1 MNKKTLPLFLSKKWI
16 IIFILLSFSI
26 EGVLVA
32 GAVLGGRHPG
42 GKYFLSTGLTLK
54 TFLLFSAAIGVVFLC
69 AGLIQLLLANPDLLK
84 RVILQLPD
92 RVRPLGFVLISVLF
106 LVSLQDILYLLTPPS
121 KPNPIFTEYH
131 LLLVSLLPFLTWGV
145 LASLQLSLLV
155 GTVFPKPKGLSPQE
169 KHKFWIV
176 GTMFLILFL
185 LWLVLAYTDLG
196 FIPGTSIYE
205 LRKQV
210 GRFLPVTN
218 PILARQVVLSSL
230 LLLALRAISNWFSGK
245 WEKLSR
251 IVQSPILIGLLIWII
266 AFLAWSS
273 VSIEQNY
280 LVDFPDVPSGVIY
293 PNSDAFYFAKESQRF
308 SLGEGF
314 GVETTHVLYSLF
326 LSLIRWI
333 GGESYQSIA
342 RLQILVVGLVPVLL
356 FFLTEKLHSRFSG
369 LLVAALFIIRE
380 RNGLLLGNELAGPVS
395 NVLLSENLS
404 TLGMIAYLYVFSLWL
419 DDPEKRKFHPWIAGG
434 VMGVSLLIRADFAA
448 GLLASCLVGLIVL
461 WKKKAVWLRGVFAI
475 FATVGLIII
484 PWMFR
489 NWSLTGDIYLD
500 KRNVMQTK
508 LSQYLEEVLYPASE
522 ENGSPVVGS
531 GTGTGEEGWEQEY
544 QFGAEKD
551 SPRKEADQISGNSAT
566 PGSDQYSKG
575 YLYALL
581 NHFLNNIQQSFLYL
595 PNNFQP
601 LFGFG
606 PLLLESSPAKFIF
619 RDLYTQKYTENL
631 LNVAIDSSPYY
642 WFKWNGRGASSSVI
656 PVALVLFLISAGV
669 VFTIKNQTHRVL
681 TYCAVLLTHS
691 LIWSVARFSG
701 NRFIKSVDWI
711 VLIFF
716 CVGLVELVVLG
727 FDKFGLNPALIHR
740 ESEFRGIPDDQKLSV
755 SRQLGIGNALIIICL
770 VFIGWSPTILENR
783 IHENFP
789 ITSLNEILSKVDTA
803 GTVYWND
810 CQEEVAKAENGG
822 VFYGSAIYP
831 RFYSADEVHGN
842 DRRNIPQDP
851 SISRAGFYLI
861 GTENMGVLLENASQK
876 AILPH
881 QAEVIVLG
889 DLIDGSYING
899 FCLFQVDRSADQIH
913 LENRYRTGG
922 PPSSD

>member
-1 MNKKTLPLFLSKKWI
+1 L
-16 IIFILLSFSI
+16 ILLSFSL
-26 EGVLVA
+26 EGILVA

-54 TFLLFSAAIGVVFLC
+54 NFLLFSAAIGVIFLC
-69 AGLIQLLLANPDLLK
+69 AGLIQQMLAKPDLLK
-84 RVILQLPD
+84 RVALHLPNW
-92 RVRPLGFVLISVLF
+92 VRPLGFVLISVLF
-106 LVSLQDILYLLTPPS
+106 LISLQDILYLITPPS

-131 LLLVSLLPFLTWGV
+131 LLLVSLLPFLAWGV
-145 LASLQLSLLV
+145 LASLQLSLLI
-155 GTVFPKPKGLSPQE
+155 GTIFPKPYGISPQE
-169 KHKFWIV
+169 KPKLWIV
-176 GTMFLILFL
+176 GAIFLALYL

-196 FIPGTSIYE
+196 YIPGTSLYE

-218 PILARQVVLSSL
+218 PILARQVVFSGMLVI
-230 LLLALRAISNWFSGK
+230 AIRVISNWLSGK
-245 WEKLSR
+245 WEKLR
-251 IVQSPILIGLLIWII
+251 QIVQNPILIGLLIWTI
-266 AFLAWSS
+266 AFLVWSS
-273 VSIEQNY
+273 VPIEQNY

-308 SLGEGF
+308 SMGEGF
-314 GVETTHVLYSLF
+314 EIGTTHVLYSFF

-342 RLQILVVGLVPVLL
+342 KLQILVVGLVPVLL
-356 FFLTEKLHSRFSG
+356 FFLAEKLHSRNSG
-369 LLVAALFIIRE
+369 LLVSVLFIIRE

-404 TLGMIAYLYVFSLWL
+404 MLGMIAYLYVFSLWL

-448 GLLASCLVGLIVL
+448 GLLASSLVGLIIL
-461 WKKKAVWLRGVFAI
+461 WRKKAVWLKGVLAI
-475 FATVGLIII
+475 FATVGVIIV

-508 LSQYLEEVLYPASE
+508 LSQYLVEVLYPAPE
-522 ENGSPVVGS
+522 EKDLPDFGS
-531 GTGTGEEGWEQEY
+531 GTGEEGWEQDY
-544 QFGAEKD
+544 QFGEEIN
-551 SPRKEADQISGNSAT
+551 SPQEESDQISDNIARA
-566 PGSDQYSKG
+566 GSDQYSKG

-606 PLLLESSPAKFIF
+606 PLLLESSPMKFEF
-619 RDLYTQKYTENL
+619 RDLFTQKYTENL

-656 PVALVLFLISAGV
+656 PVAFVLFLISAGV

-681 TYCAVLLTHS
+681 TYCAVLLAHS

-716 CVGLVELVVLG
+716 CVGLVELVILG
-727 FDKFGLNPALIHR
+727 FDKFGLNPALIHNGSGYSGR
-740 ESEFRGIPDDQKLSV
+740 PEGQELSI
-755 SRQLGIGNALIIICL
+755 SRKPGIGNALIIVCL
-770 VFIGWSPTILENR
+770 VAFGWSPTILENR
-783 IHENFP
+783 IHQNYPE
-789 ITSLNEILSKVDTA
+789 TSLEEILSKVDTA
-803 GTVYWND
+803 GTIYWNE
-810 CQEEVAKAENGG
+810 CQEAAAKAENGG

-831 RFYSADEVHGN
+831 RYYSAGEVHGN
-842 DRRNIPQDP
+842 DRRNIPQDS

-861 GTENMGVLLENASQK
+861 GTENMGVVLENASLQ

-881 QAEVIVLG
+881 QAEVIVVG

-899 FCLFQVDRSADQIH
+899 FCLYQVDRSAEQIH
-913 LENRYRTGG
+913 LENRYRTGV
-922 PPSSD
+922 PLSSE